1 MVAASGF
8 SFVFVLYGLLVL
20 AVVVLV
26 IALIV
31 LSVAAIR
38 VLRLS
43 AQERELRI
51 EQLRAAVLDAGDED
65 PTAI

>member
-1 MVAASGF
+1 MIADSGF
-8 SFVFVLYGLLVL
+8 NFVVILYGLLVL

-38 VLRLS
+38 VLRLT
-43 AQERELRI
+43 ARERVLRV
-51 EQLRAAVLDAGDED
+51 EQLRDAAFDDDED

>member
-1 MVAASGF
+1 
-8 SFVFVLYGLLVL
+8 
-20 AVVVLV
+20 
-26 IALIV
+26 V

-43 AQERELRI
+43 ARESVLRI
-51 EQLRAAVLDAGDED
+51 ERLERAALDDDGD

>member
-1 MVAASGF
+1 MIADSGF

-31 LSVAAIR
+31 LVFAAIR

-43 AQERELRI
+43 AQERVLRV
-51 EQLRAAVLDAGDED
+51 EQLRDAAFDDDED

>member
-1 MVAASGF
+1 MIADSGF
-8 SFVFVLYGLLVL
+8 SFVFIVYGLLVL

-31 LSVAAIR
+31 LTVAAIR

-43 AQERELRI
+43 GQERVLRI
-51 EQLRAAVLDAGDED
+51 EQLRAAALDDDED
-65 PTAI
+65 PTAN